1 METNITEKTIAMR
14 NGTEKMKRDREYWSE
29 EEREKLR
36 TLFLAGVPINE
47 IAIILERSETAVYQQ
62 IQQMHLYVRAP
73 ESARK
78 RRSVTGDSKCLC
90 AACTCDRA
98 LCPLQERSRQG
109 EEVT

>member
-1 METNITEKTIAMR
+1 MENENKGSTEVVETKDETSTGKTY
-14 NGTEKMKRDREYWSE
+14 TE

-36 TLFLAGVPINE
+36 ALFLAGVPINE

-73 ESARK
+73 ESSRK